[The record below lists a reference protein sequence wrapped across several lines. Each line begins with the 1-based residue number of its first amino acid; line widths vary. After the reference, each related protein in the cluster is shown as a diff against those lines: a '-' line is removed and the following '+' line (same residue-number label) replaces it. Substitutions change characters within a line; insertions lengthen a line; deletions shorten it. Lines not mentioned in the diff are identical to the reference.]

1 MTLDERLT
9 EEKVQQDDVVF
20 DHALRPKRLAEYIG
34 QRQIKENLGVFMQ
47 AARQRKEPLEHC
59 LLVSPPGLGK
69 TTLAHVIATEMQGNV
84 RQTQGPAIERA
95 GDLAAI
101 ITNCEPGDILFI
113 DEIHG
118 LPKNVE
124 ELLYP
129 CMEDGVL
136 DLVVGKGLAARS
148 IQLSIPPITIIGATT
163 RLSQLSS
170 PLRDR
175 FGHHFR
181 LSYYDAGELANII
194 ERSARLLQIAIDA
207 PAVSILSRR
216 SRGTPRIAN
225 RLLRRVRDFAQVS
238 EHDTISEEI
247 AEHALRQLEIDD
259 EGLDHMDRAILE
271 TIIDKFDGGPV
282 GLSTIAAATS
292 EETETLED
300 VIEPFLM
307 QKGFLSR
314 TPRGRIVT
322 KRAYEHLHRH
332 VPANLQ
338 TLL

>member
-1 MTLDERLT
+1 MTIEERVT
-9 EEKVQQDDVVF
+9 DKKAQSDDAVF
-20 DHALRPKRLAEYIG
+20 DHALRPKSLGEYIG
-34 QRQIKENLGVFMQ
+34 QKQVKDNLRVFMQ
-47 AARQRKEPLEHC
+47 AARQRQEPLEHC

-101 ITNCEPGDILFI
+101 ITNCQPGDILFI

-136 DLVVGKGLAARS
+136 DLVVGKGMAARS
-148 IQLSIPPITIIGATT
+148 IQLSIPPITIVGATT

-181 LSYYDAGELANII
+181 LSYYDAQDLADILV
-194 ERSARLLQIAIDA
+194 RSARLLQIAIEA
-207 PAVSILSRR
+207 SAVSLLSRR

-238 EHDTISEEI
+238 QHDTITESLT
-247 AEHALRQLEIDD
+247 EHALRQLEIDD

-271 TIIDKFDGGPV
+271 AIMDKFDGGPV

-307 QKGFLSR
+307 QKGFLTR
-314 TPRGRIVT
+314 TPRGRMAT
-322 KRAYEHLHRH
+322 KRAYEHLKR
-332 VPANLQ
+332 VPPAHLQ